1 MRIIA
6 GKYKGHVVKFP
17 KSKLVR
23 PTTDR
28 VKESIFNYLN
38 NIIDFDGIYA
48 CDLYAGSGSLGLETI
63 SRGAKLIDFVEK
75 NYKVATVLRDNIARL
90 KAVKFSQ
97 VFQKSCYSYT
107 SAPCDKPYDLIL
119 ADPPFFKND
128 IYNVINNIRV
138 NDYLSEEGILLI
150 ERSIQTKD
158 EDVKNFGIEPV
169 KKLGDS
175 LIYLYDKALL
185 QNFIII

>member
-6 GKYKGHVVKFP
+6 GKYKGQTVKFP

-28 VKESIFNYLN
+28 NKEAIFNYLN

-48 CDLYAGSGSLGLETI
+48 LDLYAGSGSLGLEAI
-63 SRGAKLIDFVEK
+63 SRGAQITHFVEK
-75 NYKVATVLRDNIARL
+75 NYRVSSVLRENISRL
-90 KAVKFSQ
+90 KVESESKVFHTSCFAFTAV
-97 VFQKSCYSYT
+97 
-107 SAPCDKPYDLIL
+107 PCNKPYDLIL

-128 IYNVINNIRV
+128 IYRVINNIRV
-138 NDYLSEEGILLI
+138 NKYLSKDALLLI
-150 ERSIQTKD
+150 ERSIQTRE
-158 EDVKNFGIEPV
+158 EDISNFGIEPA

-175 LIYLYDKALL
+175 LIYIYTRDQLE
-185 QNFIII
+185 N